1 MDALV
6 LVNLFGQFYF
16 VFWDQG
22 EVAMIEFSRLT
33 AADQIE
39 ARILFKREREKL
51 IYTVINSV
59 DYLGMNVKMGWLID
73 ASIIEALDL
82 DGGRLNSINRTNMYE
97 IQREI
102 QQVENSTTRR

>member
-1 MDALV
+1 VDALV

-16 VFWDQG
+16 VFRDQG
-22 EVAMIEFSRLT
+22 KVAWSDSVGWRRLIEL
-33 AADQIE
+33 
-39 ARILFKREREKL
+39 KRGYSSNERDEL